1 MNIWIELVAVT
12 VELFLIIYFYTG
24 VLGRANSSKL
34 RRLVIGLGYSAVL
47 AALSL
52 FTPSSPLRSAL
63 IICFTYVASVLYF
76 NIKWENAV
84 YPTIIFFLF
93 SILADIF
100 CGTVLQLSGVPSEDL
115 MGDSTARLIYIIFG
129 KIFHLLCLYL
139 ILTITKA
146 KFDTRVFLRSLPLLS
161 CQILSI
167 YICQKNFAL
176 VIAGNA
182 PSILRLETLGLLYIN
197 LVICA
202 FVEMLNRS
210 HERER
215 EAENARRQ
223 LELQENYYAD
233 LMARQEETR
242 SLWHDM
248 KKYMA
253 SVEAL
258 IANENREEAQRCLE
272 GIYSAFSEL
281 SSAVDTGNKLVDSI
295 LTYGIKRAREHGV
308 SVRPDIW
315 VDNNLAFPA
324 TDLFV
329 IIGNTLDN
337 AIEAC
342 AQLDD
347 AAERV
352 ITVTLRQNN
361 HLLLYEISNPYVDKN
376 TRKPGKIHGYG
387 LKNVRACVER
397 NEGLLH
403 ISRQDNIFRVSI
415 QLNIG
420 EK

>member
-1 MNIWIELVAVT
+1 
-12 VELFLIIYFYTG
+12 
-24 VLGRANSSKL
+24 
-34 RRLVIGLGYSAVL
+34 
-47 AALSL
+47 
-52 FTPSSPLRSAL
+52 
-63 IICFTYVASVLYF
+63 
-76 NIKWENAV
+76 
-84 YPTIIFFLF
+84 
-93 SILADIF
+93 
-100 CGTVLQLSGVPSEDL
+100 

-139 ILTITKA
+139 ILTLTKA
-146 KFDTRVFLRSLPLLS
+146 RFDTRVFLRSLPLLS

-272 GIYSAFSEL
+272 GIHSAFSEL

-397 NEGLLH
+397 NEGLLQ
-403 ISRQDNIFRVSI
+403 ISKQDNIFRVSI

>member
-1 MNIWIELVAVT
+1 
-12 VELFLIIYFYTG
+12 
-24 VLGRANSSKL
+24 
-34 RRLVIGLGYSAVL
+34 
-47 AALSL
+47 
-52 FTPSSPLRSAL
+52 
-63 IICFTYVASVLYF
+63 
-76 NIKWENAV
+76 
-84 YPTIIFFLF
+84 
-93 SILADIF
+93 
-100 CGTVLQLSGVPSEDL
+100 
-115 MGDSTARLIYIIFG
+115 
-129 KIFHLLCLYL
+129 
-139 ILTITKA
+139 
-146 KFDTRVFLRSLPLLS
+146 
-161 CQILSI
+161 
-167 YICQKNFAL
+167 
-176 VIAGNA
+176 
-182 PSILRLETLGLLYIN
+182 
-197 LVICA
+197 
-202 FVEMLNRS
+202 
-210 HERER
+210 
-215 EAENARRQ
+215 
-223 LELQENYYAD
+223 
-233 LMARQEETR
+233 MARQEETR

-397 NEGLLH
+397 NEGLLQ
-403 ISRQDNIFRVSI
+403 ISKQDNIFRVSI